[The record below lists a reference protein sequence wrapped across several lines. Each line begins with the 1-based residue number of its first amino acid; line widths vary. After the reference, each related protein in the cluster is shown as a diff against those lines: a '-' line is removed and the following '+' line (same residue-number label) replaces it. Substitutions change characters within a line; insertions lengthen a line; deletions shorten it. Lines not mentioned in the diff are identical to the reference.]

1 MTLTIDAATIM
12 TVFILDPCAYTRY
25 ALKSSLGANGVK
37 GGIRTLDSLFTLRK
51 KCETSSPSIIFINQ
65 NYFQY
70 QHDNEELKS
79 VIVQNPSTLFFIF
92 IGNESI
98 KYYDFIPIK
107 NNVIITSKF
116 IKISTINMIIR
127 YYLDVRAWRTDDNK
141 LGFSPLRFSKT
152 EAEILTMWMSGYDT
166 IHICSR
172 LHIKEKT
179 LSSHK
184 INIKRKTRASNKQI
198 IYHLITIANSVTE
211 GINTHYPREV
221 NMSGHA

>member
-1 MTLTIDAATIM
+1 M
-12 TVFILDPCAYTRY
+12 TVFILDPCAFTRF

-37 GGIRTLDSLFTLRK
+37 GGIRTLDSLTTLRK
-51 KCETSSPSIIFINQ
+51 KCETSSPSVVFINQ

-79 VIVQNPSTLFFIF
+79 VIDQHPSTLFFIF

-98 KYYDFIPIK
+98 KFYDFVPIK

-127 YYLDVRAWRTDDNK
+127 YFMDIKSWRDDK
-141 LGFSPLRFSKT
+141 EKIGFAPLRFSKT
-152 EAEILTMWMSGYDT
+152 ESEILTMWMSGYDT
-166 IHICSR
+166 IHICSH

-184 INIKRKTRASNKQI
+184 INIKRKTRASNKQV

-211 GINTHYPREV
+211 GISTRFKQPLNIAALPGYPQQ
-221 NMSGHA
+221 

>member
-1 MTLTIDAATIM
+1 M
-12 TVFILDPCAYTRY
+12 TVFILDPCVYTRY
-25 ALKSSLGANGVK
+25 ALKSSLAANGVT
-37 GGIRTLDSLFTLRK
+37 GSIRTLDSLSTLRK
-51 KCETSSPSIIFINQ
+51 KCETSSPAIIFINQ

-70 QHDNEELKS
+70 QHNNEELKS
-79 VIVQNPSTLFFIF
+79 VIEQHPSTLFFIF

-107 NNVIITSKF
+107 KNVIITSKF
-116 IKISTINMIIR
+116 IKVSTINMIIR
-127 YYLDVRAWRTDDNK
+127 YYLDVRTWLDDNNK

-172 LHIKEKT
+172 MHIKEKT

-184 INIKRKTRASNKQI
+184 INIKRKTKASNKQV

-211 GINTHYPREV
+211 GINTHHPLKM

>member
-1 MTLTIDAATIM
+1 M
-12 TVFILDPCAYTRY
+12 TVFILDPCTYTRY

-37 GGIRTLDSLFTLRK
+37 GSIRTLDSLSTLRK
-51 KCETSSPSIIFINQ
+51 KCETASPSIIFINQ

-70 QHDNEELKS
+70 QHNNEELKT
-79 VIVQNPSTLFFIF
+79 VIEQHPATLFFIF

-98 KYYDFIPIK
+98 KFYDFIPIK
-107 NNVIITSKF
+107 KNVIITSKF

-127 YYLDVRAWRTDDNK
+127 YYLDVRTWLDDNNK

-152 EAEILTMWMSGYDT
+152 EAEVLTMWMSGYDT
-166 IHICSR
+166 LHICSH

-184 INIKRKTRASNKQI
+184 INIKRKTRASNKQV

-211 GINTHYPREV
+211 GINSHPPREI
-221 NMSGHA
+221 NLSPRLTA

>member
-1 MTLTIDAATIM
+1 M
-12 TVFILDPCAYTRY
+12 TVFILDPCAYTRC

-37 GGIRTLDSLFTLRK
+37 GSIRTLDSLTALKK
-51 KCETSSPSIIFINQ
+51 KCQTSSPSVVFINQ
-65 NYFQY
+65 NYFQV

-79 VIVQNPSTLFFIF
+79 VIDQHPATLFFIF

-98 KYYDFIPIK
+98 KFYDFVPIK

-127 YYLDVRAWRTDDNK
+127 YFMDIKSWRDDK
-141 LGFSPLRFSKT
+141 ETIGFAPLRFSKT

-166 IHICSR
+166 FHICSH

-184 INIKRKTRASNKQI
+184 INIKRKTRASNKQV

-211 GINTHYPREV
+211 GINHHWQKPVGFTNTATYPLQ
-221 NMSGHA
+221 SA